1 MTTAFFLQMLAL
13 LAVTTGEE
21 SLLTEKVLQISN
33 VAAEL
38 SALAYGNAS
47 NIAGAHFE
55 EINYYTQEPDQAIV
69 AKRDGRC
76 YVAFRGTQKNIDEYV
91 AILYDLQYG
100 YFTPLP
106 IDNA

>member
-1 MTTAFFLQMLAL
+1 MLAL
-13 LAVTTGEE
+13 LSVTTGEE
-21 SLLTEKVLQISN
+21 SVLTEKLLQISN

-47 NIAGAHFE
+47 NNASPDYE

-76 YVAFRGTQKNIDEYV
+76 YVAFRGTNANIDEDV
-91 AILYDLQYG
+91 GWAFPMI
-100 YFTPLP
+100 
-106 IDNA
+106 